1 MLDSYNPIM
10 VNCLHGHGM
19 IQSVNFFLW
28 LTGPLLHLWRLM
40 MGIRRASSSYF
51 MQEDHLRFAF
61 VWLYKAGHVL
71 GAAML
76 ILLLSKRFTLEAIP
90 MKKIII
96 FVLLKSLHNSLKPS
110 KSQLLITSLALNKP
124 RVDVLLEKTHDE
136 SYHFLVSVYITG
148 KVENNNLC
156 AWNCHKGFEKQE
168 CLERS
173 RFRVYFWQGS

>member
-1 MLDSYNPIM
+1 MEDIGCVQHEVLLQVALFKSAKTTKLLILLMSLNMLDSYNPVM

-19 IQSVNFFLW
+19 IQSVNFILW

-40 MGIRRASSSYF
+40 MGIQRASSSYF

-76 ILLLSKRFTLEAIP
+76 ILLVSKRFTLEAIP

-136 SYHFLVSVYITG
+136 SYHFLVQSI
-148 KVENNNLC
+148 
-156 AWNCHKGFEKQE
+156 
-168 CLERS
+168 
-173 RFRVYFWQGS
+173 